1 MEEEATGEG
10 LTAQDLERRKMPRC
24 AVDEDAV
31 LLLVG
36 RGATV
41 QCRIVELSLTGCRMS
56 TRERLPAVGELRV
69 EATFKVH
76 GIAFRFGGAIEWA
89 DGKNLVGIRFVDLIP
104 RRRDELIEVL
114 FELEAEIAAKA
125 GKEAAEKRVAE
136 ARAKQIAERQATGQ
150 TEALPLVEKR
160 PPAPPENQWKQAPE
174 PVVAASQPGKIALGS
189 VLGSASMPAFG
200 SVSRPILAAVP
211 LAVSS
216 QEPRSQLPAPQLAS
230 QRPAKATKRERR
242 VLSRHEVDTS
252 AVIFL
257 VNVGSKLSGRI
268 LDLSVGG
275 CRIRADERFP
285 VGIYT
290 RVETEFRIEGLPF
303 RLGGVIQAVHDRD
316 RRLVGIRFLDM
327 SSRKREQLEQLIEEI
342 EEMQGNQNIA
352 TPRDSGELA
361 VEGSGPEDAPQA
373 PVASQATTATDQVK
387 DQNDDR
393 DDD

>member
-114 FELEAEIAAKA
+114 RELEAEIAAKA

-136 ARAKQIAERQATGQ
+136 ARAKQMAERQVTGQ
-150 TEALPLVEKR
+150 TEAL
-160 PPAPPENQWKQAPE
+160 
-174 PVVAASQPGKIALGS
+174 
-189 VLGSASMPAFG
+189 
-200 SVSRPILAAVP
+200 
-211 LAVSS
+211 
-216 QEPRSQLPAPQLAS
+216 
-230 QRPAKATKRERR
+230 
-242 VLSRHEVDTS
+242 
-252 AVIFL
+252 
-257 VNVGSKLSGRI
+257 
-268 LDLSVGG
+268 
-275 CRIRADERFP
+275 
-285 VGIYT
+285 
-290 RVETEFRIEGLPF
+290 
-303 RLGGVIQAVHDRD
+303 
-316 RRLVGIRFLDM
+316 
-327 SSRKREQLEQLIEEI
+327 
-342 EEMQGNQNIA
+342 
-352 TPRDSGELA
+352 
-361 VEGSGPEDAPQA
+361 
-373 PVASQATTATDQVK
+373 
-387 DQNDDR
+387 
-393 DDD
+393 